1 MPKFVLSAKQIE
13 DMEALINRYK
23 RLLAVT
29 STAYV
34 RSLVDVIHWD
44 ARLIAIRG
52 ARGVGKTTLMLQY
65 LKLNYPDDTKSALYA
80 SLDSIYFTQHS
91 LMELAEQF
99 YLKGGKHLFLDEVH
113 KYPTWS
119 REIKNIYDEFP
130 DLKIVFT
137 GSSLLRILNAEA
149 DLSRR
154 CISYNMQGL
163 SYREY
168 LKLYHQ
174 IDVRSYSLEEIFIN
188 PDAICADVNSKCRP
202 LAYFSEYLQ
211 NGYYPFYME
220 GQSDYY
226 TRIENVVNLILEIE
240 LPQQC
245 GVDISNVRKLKSLL
259 GILSSE
265 VPFMV
270 DITKISAMAEMSR
283 TTLLTYLQYL
293 DRAKLIHLLYSDFDS
308 VKKLQKPDKIYME
321 NTNLLYALSLK
332 EVNVGTLREVFI
344 VNQLSYQHRVEYY
357 TRKADYTVDGKY
369 TIEVGGKSK
378 DGRQIAQEDNAFIA
392 SDDIEYSVGNKIPL
406 WAFGFLY

>member
-1 MPKFVLSAKQIE
+1 M
-13 DMEALINRYK
+13 DALINRYK
-23 RLLAVT
+23 RLLAAT
-29 STAYV
+29 STTYI
-34 RSLVDVIHWD
+34 RSLMETIHWD

-65 LKLNYPDDTKSALYA
+65 LKLHYPNDTKSALYA
-80 SLDSIYFTQHS
+80 SLDSIYFTQHT
-91 LMELAEQF
+91 LMELVEQF

-119 REIKNIYDEFP
+119 QEVKNIYDEYP
-130 DLKIVFT
+130 ELRIVFT

-168 LKLYHQ
+168 LKLYHS
-174 IDVRSYSLEEIFIN
+174 IEIRPYTLNEIVTN
-188 PDAICADVNSKCRP
+188 PDAVCSDVNAKCRP
-202 LAYFSEYLQ
+202 LAYWDEYLQ

-220 GQSDYY
+220 GASDYY
-226 TRIENVVNLILEIE
+226 SRIENVVNLILEIE

-245 GVDISNVRKLKSLL
+245 GVDIGNVRKLKSLL
-259 GILSSE
+259 AILSSE
-265 VPFMV
+265 TSFTV
-270 DITKISAMAEMSR
+270 DMTKLSTLSEMSR
-283 TTLLTYLQYL
+283 TTLLAYLQYL
-293 DRAKLIHLLYSDFDS
+293 DKARLIHLLYSDLNS

-332 EVNVGTLREVFI
+332 EVNKGTLREVFM
-344 VNQLSYQHRVEYY
+344 VNQLSYQHRVEYCS
-357 TRKADYTVDGKY
+357 RNADYTVDGKY
-369 TIEVGGKSK
+369 IIEVGGKSK
-378 DGRQIAQEDNAFIA
+378 DGKQIADESNAYIAADN
-392 SDDIEYSVGNKIPL
+392 IEYPSGNKIPL